1 MSLETQTPRHPSES
15 EIAAAAPHRR
25 SLWRQRDF
33 MKLWTGQS
41 ISQFGDEITLLAIPL
56 LAINT
61 LGAGPLEMGI
71 FGVVRFL
78 PWIFFTLPA
87 GVWVD
92 RMRRRPI
99 LIGADLARAAL
110 LGSIP
115 LAFVGDWLTLIQV
128 YVVAFAAGTLEV
140 FFDVAYQSYLPSLV
154 ERDELVE
161 GNSKLELSR
170 AGSSV
175 VGPTVAGFLIEAIRA
190 PFAIAFDALSY
201 LGAAL
206 FIGLIRRT
214 EPEPAKHDPADGT
227 RPTMWQEA
235 RAGIGYVFANPY
247 LRSIAACT
255 GTANLFGNVSGAVLI
270 LYIAREDGLNLSAG
284 TIGLIFALGNVG
296 VLLGALTGGRV
307 ANAIGVGPTIIAS
320 AVLAGAAAFAVPLAP
335 REDPFWVLVIGG
347 VFLGY
352 GVVAYNVNQ
361 VGLRQAI
368 TPDRML
374 GRMNATM
381 RLIVWGTIPVGALI
395 GGVLGSVLSN
405 AFGTAEGLQI
415 VLWLAAIGGSL
426 AFLPVLFSPVR
437 TLREIPAQAE

>member
-1 MSLETQTPRHPSES
+1 MSLETPTPRQPSES
-15 EIAAAAPHRR
+15 ELAAAAPHRP
-25 SLWRQRDF
+25 SLWRQSDF
-33 MKLWTGQS
+33 MKLWSGQS

-56 LAINT
+56 LAINI
-61 LGAGPLEMGI
+61 LGAGPFEMGI
-71 FGVVRFL
+71 LGVVRFL

-99 LIGADLARAAL
+99 LIGADVARAVL

-115 LAFVGDWLTLIQV
+115 LAFIGGWLTLLQV
-128 YVVAFAAGTLEV
+128 YLVAFAAGTLEV
-140 FFDVAYQSYLPSLV
+140 FFDVAYQSYLPSIV
-154 ERDELVE
+154 RREELVE

-175 VGPTVAGFLIEAIRA
+175 IGPTVAGFLIEAVRA

-206 FIGLIRRT
+206 FIGLIRR
-214 EPEPAKHDPADGT
+214 PEDGPAPHDPADGA

-235 RAGIGYVFANPY
+235 RAGVGYVIASPY

-255 GTANLFGNVSGAVLI
+255 GTANLFGNISGAVLV
-270 LYIAREDGLNLSAG
+270 LYLVSEDGLGLSAVTLG
-284 TIGLIFALGNVG
+284 FIFALGNLG
-296 VLLGALTGGRV
+296 VILGALTGGRL
-307 ANAIGVGPTIIAS
+307 AKAAGIGPTIVAS
-320 AVLAGAAAFAVPLAP
+320 AALAGIAAFAVPLAP
-335 REDPFWVLVIGG
+335 PEDPFWVLVIGG
-347 VFLGY
+347 VILGF
-352 GVVAYNVNQ
+352 GVVVYNVNQ

-381 RLIVWGTIPVGALI
+381 RLIVWGTIPIGALI
-395 GGVLGSVLSN
+395 GGVLGTL
-405 AFGTAEGLQI
+405 AGLQAA
-415 VLWLAAIGGSL
+415 LWVSAIGASL
-426 AFLPVLFSPVR
+426 SFLPVLLSPVR
-437 TLREIPAQAE
+437 SLREIPAQAE

>member
-1 MSLETQTPRHPSES
+1 MSLETPKPGQPSDS
-15 EIAAAAPHRR
+15 ELAAAVRHRP

-41 ISQFGDEITLLAIPL
+41 ISQFGDEITALAIPL

-71 FGVVRFL
+71 LGVVRFL

-99 LIGADLARAAL
+99 LIGADVARAAL
-110 LGSIP
+110 LASIP
-115 LAFVGDWLTLIQV
+115 LAFIGDWLTLIQV
-128 YVVAFAAGTLEV
+128 YVVAFLAGTLEV
-140 FFDVAYQSYLPSLV
+140 FFDVAYQSYLPSIV

-175 VGPTVAGFLIEAIRA
+175 IGPTVAGFLIEAIRA

-206 FIGLIRRT
+206 AVGFIRRD
-214 EPEPAKHDPADGT
+214 EPEPAKHDPADGK

-235 RAGIGYVFANPY
+235 RAGIGYVFASPY

-255 GTANLFGNVSGAVLI
+255 GTSNLFGNVSGAVLI
-270 LYIAREDGLNLSAG
+270 LYIVREDGLNLSPG
-284 TIGLIFALGNVG
+284 TIGLIFALGNLG
-296 VLLGALTGGRV
+296 VVLGALTAGRL
-307 ANAIGVGPTIIAS
+307 AKAIGVGPTIVGS
-320 AVLAGAAAFAVPLAP
+320 AALAGVAAFAVPLAP

-352 GVVAYNVNQ
+352 AVVAYNVNQ

-368 TPDRML
+368 TPDRMM

-381 RLIVWGTIPVGALI
+381 RLIVWGTIPVGAMV
-395 GGVLGSVLSN
+395 GGVLGNLV
-405 AFGTAEGLQI
+405 GLVP
-415 VLWLAAIGGSL
+415 VLWLSAIGGSL
-426 AFLPVLFSPVR
+426 AFLPVLLSPVR
-437 TLREIPAQAE
+437 SLREIPAQAAE

>member
-1 MSLETQTPRHPSES
+1 MERTPDADPS
-15 EIAAAAPHRR
+15 AAELGTAVPRR
-25 SLWRQRDF
+25 RTLWRQGDF
-33 MKLWTGQS
+33 MRLWTGQT
-41 ISQFGDEITLLAIPL
+41 ISQFGDEITLLALPL
-56 LAINT
+56 LAINI
-61 LGAGPLEMGI
+61 LGAGALEMGVL
-71 FGVVRFL
+71 GVVRFL

-99 LIGADLARAAL
+99 LIGADILRAAL

-115 LAFVGDWLTLIQV
+115 LAFVGDWLTMVQV
-128 YVVAFAAGTLEV
+128 YVVAFLAGTLEV
-140 FFDVAYQSYLPSLV
+140 FFDVAYQSYLPSIV

-175 VGPTVAGFLIEAIRA
+175 AGPTVAGFLVELIRA

-206 FIGLIRRT
+206 FIGIIRRG
-214 EPEPAKHDPADGT
+214 EAGPVPHDPAEGK
-227 RPTMWQEA
+227 RPSMWQEA
-235 RAGIGYVFANPY
+235 RAGVGYVFSNPY

-255 GTANLFGNVSGAVLI
+255 ATFNLFGNISAVILI
-270 LYIAREDGLNLSAG
+270 LYLNGKEGLELSPA
-284 TIGLIFALGNVG
+284 TIGLILALGNIG
-296 VLLGALTGGRV
+296 VIAGALTSGRL
-307 ANAIGVGPTIIAS
+307 AKAIGIGPTIIIS
-320 AVLAGAAAFAVPLAP
+320 AVLGGLATFSVPLAP
-335 REDPFWVLVIGG
+335 PDDPFWFLVVGG
-347 VFLGY
+347 LILGY
-352 GVVAYNVNQ
+352 SIVAYNVNQ

-395 GGVLGSVLSN
+395 GGVLGTVL
-405 AFGTAEGLQI
+405 GLQ
-415 VLWLAAIGGSL
+415 VALWVSAAGQSL
-426 AFLPVLFSPVR
+426 AFLPVLLSPVR
-437 TLREIPAQAE
+437 SLREIPAQAE

>member
-214 EPEPAKHDPADGT
+214 EPEPAKHDPADGK

-296 VLLGALTGGRV
+296 VILGALTGGRV
-307 ANAIGVGPTIIAS
+307 AKAIGVGPTIIAS

>member
-1 MSLETQTPRHPSES
+1 MSLETPTPGQPSES
-15 EIAAAAPHRR
+15 ELAAAAPHRP

-71 FGVVRFL
+71 LGVVRFL

-99 LIGADLARAAL
+99 LIGADVARAAL

-115 LAFVGDWLTLIQV
+115 LAFVGDWLTLVQV
-128 YVVAFAAGTLEV
+128 YVVAFLAGTLEV
-140 FFDVAYQSYLPSLV
+140 FFDVAYQSYLPSIV

-175 VGPTVAGFLIEAIRA
+175 IGPTVAGFLIEAIRA

-206 FIGLIRRT
+206 AIGFIRRD
-214 EPEPAKHDPADGT
+214 EPEPAKHDPADGK

-235 RAGIGYVFANPY
+235 RAGIGYVFASPY
-247 LRSIAACT
+247 LRNIAACT
-255 GTANLFGNVSGAVLI
+255 GTSNLFSNASGAVLI
-270 LYIAREDGLNLSAG
+270 LYIASEDGLNLSPGA
-284 TIGLIFALGNVG
+284 IGLIFALGNLG
-296 VLLGALTGGRV
+296 VVLGALTGGRV
-307 ANAIGVGPTIIAS
+307 AKAIGVGPTIVWS
-320 AVLAGAAAFAVPLAP
+320 AALAGAATFAVPLAP
-335 REDPFWVLVIGG
+335 RDDPFWFLVVGG
-347 VFLGY
+347 IILGY

-381 RLIVWGTIPVGALI
+381 RLIVWGTIPIGALL
-395 GGVLGSVLSN
+395 GGVLGNV
-405 AFGTAEGLQI
+405 FGLVP

-426 AFLPVLFSPVR
+426 SFLPVLFSPVR
-437 TLREIPAQAE
+437 SLREIPAQAE